1 MIRRLR
7 WKITGVTLLVSA
19 LVLTAVF
26 ACVYLFSRNNIA
38 QSYEYQ
44 LRQAVVSGTS
54 EARVPCFVA
63 EVLPSGTVRV
73 SGSNY
78 YDLQDEDTLLPLVT
92 AALSA
97 DADSGV
103 LPAQHMRYFRLEG
116 ALTVRIAFMD
126 STFEQATLRSLV
138 RVCLLIGAAALLV
151 LFGLSWLLS
160 GFVTRPVARTWQ
172 NQQQFLSDASHEL
185 KTPLTVILSSA
196 DLLKTS
202 AQPGQ
207 RQYVVEDAQGNTLFR
222 IPLRG
227 CMIDTRFRG
236 GRLRFREMATGR
248 EGYVDTNGMVTF
260 TAGAAA
266 RTKAVVP
273 EDELT
278 RQNMDMENRS
288 VESAGHSDSK
298 SHHESKGHAVKLTQT
313 DIRKIA
319 QSSPFY
325 KEAAKILKGKLT
337 ETDASRRRQI
347 LNYCE
352 HLRTAYTTKDIDFLR
367 QVFSDEALIIV
378 GNVVKESATTA
389 GIGSDS
395 RVTYALHTKRDYLSR
410 LAKVFA
416 VNKTVDVKFSDFRIM
431 RHPTKDGIYGVSLRQ
446 RYSSDRYSDDG
457 WLFLLWDFRN
467 PSMPLIH
474 VRTWQPSAT
483 VSSSEGVI
491 DISDFNLE

>member
-1 MIRRLR
+1 MKETRYGLNEGMEVVEQI
-7 WKITGVTLLVSA
+7 V
-19 LVLTAVF
+19 
-26 ACVYLFSRNNIA
+26 A
-38 QSYEYQ
+38 Q
-44 LRQAVVSGTS
+44 
-54 EARVPCFVA
+54 
-63 EVLPSGTVRV
+63 
-73 SGSNY
+73 
-78 YDLQDEDTLLPLVT
+78 
-92 AALSA
+92 
-97 DADSGV
+97 
-103 LPAQHMRYFRLEG
+103 
-116 ALTVRIAFMD
+116 
-126 STFEQATLRSLV
+126 
-138 RVCLLIGAAALLV
+138 
-151 LFGLSWLLS
+151 
-160 GFVTRPVARTWQ
+160 
-172 NQQQFLSDASHEL
+172 
-185 KTPLTVILSSA
+185 
-196 DLLKTS
+196 
-202 AQPGQ
+202 GQ

-266 RTKAVVP
+266 QTKAVVP
-273 EDELT
+273 EDGLT

-288 VESAGHSDSK
+288 VESAGPSDSK
-298 SHHESKGHAVKLTQT
+298 SHRESKGHAVKLTQT

-337 ETDASRRRQI
+337 ETDASHRRQI

-416 VNKTVDVKFSDFRIM
+416 INKTVDVKFSDFRIM

-483 VSSSEGVI
+483 VGSSEGVI

>member
-1 MIRRLR
+1 
-7 WKITGVTLLVSA
+7 
-19 LVLTAVF
+19 
-26 ACVYLFSRNNIA
+26 
-38 QSYEYQ
+38 
-44 LRQAVVSGTS
+44 
-54 EARVPCFVA
+54 
-63 EVLPSGTVRV
+63 
-73 SGSNY
+73 
-78 YDLQDEDTLLPLVT
+78 
-92 AALSA
+92 
-97 DADSGV
+97 
-103 LPAQHMRYFRLEG
+103 
-116 ALTVRIAFMD
+116 
-126 STFEQATLRSLV
+126 
-138 RVCLLIGAAALLV
+138 
-151 LFGLSWLLS
+151 
-160 GFVTRPVARTWQ
+160 
-172 NQQQFLSDASHEL
+172 
-185 KTPLTVILSSA
+185 
-196 DLLKTS
+196 
-202 AQPGQ
+202 
-207 RQYVVEDAQGNTLFR
+207 
-222 IPLRG
+222 
-227 CMIDTRFRG
+227 MIDTRFRG

-260 TAGAAA
+260 AAGAAA
-266 RTKAVVP
+266 QTKAVVP

-278 RQNMDMENRS
+278 RQDMDMESQS
-288 VESAGHSDSK
+288 VESAPPSAGK
-298 SHHESKGHAVKLTQT
+298 LRRESKVHAVKLTQT

-325 KEAAKILKGKLT
+325 NEAAKIVKGKLT

-389 GIGSDS
+389 GVGGDS
-395 RVTYALHTKRDYLSR
+395 RVTYALHTKRDYLAR

-416 VNKTVDVKFSDFRIM
+416 INKAVDVKFSDFRIM

-483 VSSSEGVI
+483 VGSSEGVI

>member
-1 MIRRLR
+1 M
-7 WKITGVTLLVSA
+7 KKTTGILSAVALALLLWAVA
-19 LVLTAVF
+19 LW
-26 ACVYLFSRNNIA
+26 
-38 QSYEYQ
+38 
-44 LRQAVVSGTS
+44 
-54 EARVPCFVA
+54 
-63 EVLPSGTVRV
+63 
-73 SGSNY
+73 
-78 YDLQDEDTLLPLVT
+78 LLPFGGYKKNMKET
-92 AALSA
+92 
-97 DADSGV
+97 
-103 LPAQHMRYFRLEG
+103 RYGLNEG
-116 ALTVRIAFMD
+116 MEVV
-126 STFEQATLRSLV
+126 EQ
-138 RVCLLIGAAALLV
+138 I
-151 LFGLSWLLS
+151 
-160 GFVTRPVARTWQ
+160 VA
-172 NQQQFLSDASHEL
+172 S
-185 KTPLTVILSSA
+185 
-196 DLLKTS
+196 
-202 AQPGQ
+202 GQ

-260 TAGAAA
+260 AAGAAA
-266 RTKAVVP
+266 QTKAVVP

-288 VESAGHSDSK
+288 AESAGHSDSK
-298 SHHESKGHAVKLTQT
+298 SRRESKGHAVKLTQT

-319 QSSPFY
+319 QTSPFY

-389 GIGSDS
+389 SIGSDS

-416 VNKTVDVKFSDFRIM
+416 INKTVDVKFSDFRIM

-483 VSSSEGVI
+483 VGSSEGVI